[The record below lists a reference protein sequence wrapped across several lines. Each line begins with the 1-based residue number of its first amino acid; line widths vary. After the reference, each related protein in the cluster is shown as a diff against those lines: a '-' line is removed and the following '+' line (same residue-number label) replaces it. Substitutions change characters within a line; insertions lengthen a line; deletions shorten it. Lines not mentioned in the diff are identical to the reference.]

1 MFLPFPYS
9 YITFLIEHTI
19 KDEKLEKDVFYEEIP
34 DSIISVFNE
43 NLDFDFTENIEYLL
57 FYNDSLDTIGKD
69 GIAIVKKEENYY
81 LILKEHR
88 NVPAIFFLHS
98 EFESW
103 EIRYLYFNEIDY
115 VFNIETD
122 IDAKVISEK
131 KYHTLDAGG
140 EVHVGRRLY
149 NFKFYN
155 RKFLKLLIQ
164 ICEQINNECN

>member
-1 MFLPFPYS
+1 MEEENYY
-9 YITFLIEHTI
+9 YITFLIESYF
-19 KDEKLEKDVFYEEIP
+19 KNEKLEKDVFFDEIP
-34 DSIISVFNE
+34 DSIISAFNE
-43 NLDFDFTENIEYLL
+43 SLDFDFKENIEYLL
-57 FYNDSLDTIGKD
+57 FYNDSLDGTGKD

-103 EIRYLYFNEIDY
+103 EIRYIYFNEIDY

-140 EVHVGRRLY
+140 GLPGRRLY
-149 NFKFYN
+149 IFEFYN
-155 RKFLKLLIQ
+155 RRFLELLMKLL
-164 ICEQINNECN
+164 EQINNECN

>member
-1 MFLPFPYS
+1 MEEENYE
-9 YITFLIEHTI
+9 YIKFLIERAF

-43 NLDFDFTENIEYLL
+43 SLDFDFKENIEYLL
-57 FYNDSLDTIGKD
+57 FYNDSLNETGKD

-88 NVPAIFFLHS
+88 NMPAIFFLHS

-103 EIRYLYFNEIDY
+103 EIQRLYFNEIDY
-115 VFNIETD
+115 VFNIQTD

-131 KYHTLDAGG
+131 HYYTLNAESIDY
-140 EVHVGRRLY
+140 VKSRLY
-149 NFKFYN
+149 IFHFYN
-155 RKFLKLLIQ
+155 RKFLELLIGL
-164 ICEQINNECN
+164 CEQINNDLD

>member
-1 MFLPFPYS
+1 MEEENYG
-9 YITFLIEHTI
+9 YIKFLIEHTI

-43 NLDFDFTENIEYLL
+43 NLDYDFTENIEYLL
-57 FYNDSLDTIGKD
+57 LYDDSLDATGKE

-103 EIRYLYFNEIDY
+103 EIQYLSFNEIDY

-122 IDAKVISEK
+122 IDAKVVSEK
-131 KYHTLDAGG
+131 YYYTLNAEG
-140 EVHVGRRLY
+140 EEQVGRRFY
-149 NFKFYN
+149 IFNFYN
-155 RKFLKLLIQ
+155 RKFLKSLIH